1 MPEIANMGSV
11 VDEAEWADWADGAD
25 GTDETDVAEMA
36 VCMNA
41 LCYFDCLNHKD

>member
-1 MPEIANMGSV
+1 MGSV

-41 LCYFDCLNHKD
+41 LFYFDCLNHKD